1 MRKIYT
7 KAHRLKKV
15 WKARIILEIT
25 KQDCRYR
32 SGRLLKIPIC
42 PVIYFSRKGEIMA
55 EIKWIKITTTMFD
68 DEKIKL
74 IDAMPERDT
83 IFYIWMRLLVQAG
96 KTNAG
101 GYIFLTE
108 DIPYTDEMLSTI
120 FNRPL
125 NTVRLALD
133 TLKNFGMIERSEN
146 NDLKITNWDKHQNVD
161 EMDKIREQTR
171 KRVAKCRAKK
181 KIAEPSNEENKNSNA
196 TVTLRNGTERE
207 REEDLDLDNKRE
219 RREKK
224 DLSLDNKALELCKYW
239 EVLKPGENI
248 TAHLAALKIFI
259 NTYGYDWCKEA
270 LQIMV
275 KNKNKFILS
284 YMEKILKNWL
294 VEGKSEECGT
304 SKKEKNAPKPP
315 SYKVV
320 NQGCCP
326 VCGGKGVVRQNNE
339 WVECPKCRGG

>member
-1 MRKIYT
+1 
-7 KAHRLKKV
+7 
-15 WKARIILEIT
+15 
-25 KQDCRYR
+25 
-32 SGRLLKIPIC
+32 
-42 PVIYFSRKGEIMA
+42 MA
-55 EIKWIKITTTMFD
+55 EVKWIKISTAMFD
-68 DEKIKL
+68 DEKIKI
-74 IDAMPERDT
+74 IDAMPEHDT

-101 GYIFLTE
+101 GYIFLAE
-108 DIPYTDEMLSTI
+108 DIPYTDEMLSAI

-133 TLKNFGMIERSEN
+133 TLKKFGMIERSEN
-146 NDLKITNWDKHQNVD
+146 NDLKITNWDKHQNV
-161 EMDKIREQTR
+161 ESMDKIREGNRLR
-171 KRVAKCRAKK
+171 KRRQREKEKQQELLE
-181 KIAEPSNEENKNSNA
+181 EPKNSEEN
-196 TVTLRNGTERE
+196 VTEEEEIVMSQDSHEMSRDSHAIRERE

-224 DLSLDNKALELCKYW
+224 DLSLDNNALELCKYW

-326 VCGGKGVVRQNNE
+326 VCGGKGVVRQKNE

>member
-1 MRKIYT
+1 
-7 KAHRLKKV
+7 
-15 WKARIILEIT
+15 
-25 KQDCRYR
+25 
-32 SGRLLKIPIC
+32 
-42 PVIYFSRKGEIMA
+42 MA

-146 NDLKITNWDKHQNVD
+146 NDLKITNWDKHQNV
-161 EMDKIREQTR
+161 ESMDKIREGNRLR
-171 KRVAKCRAKK
+171 KQRQREKEKQQKLLEESKSSEKDVTEKTEH
-181 KIAEPSNEENKNSNA
+181 EPSQNSHA
-196 TVTLRNGTERE
+196 MSRDSHVIERE
-207 REEDLDLDNKRE
+207 REEERDLDKDNKRE
-219 RREKK
+219 SREKR
-224 DLSLDNKALELCKYW
+224 DLSLDNKALELCKYY
-239 EVLKPGENI
+239 ETLKPGENI

-259 NTYGYDWCKEA
+259 NKYGYDWCKEA
-270 LQIMV
+270 LQVIV
-275 KNKNKFILS
+275 KNKNKFILG

-294 VEGKSEECGT
+294 VEGKSEVKKSAPNNFKGRNY
-304 SKKEKNAPKPP
+304 SKDQIKDLENKLL
-315 SYKVV
+315 
-320 NQGCCP
+320 GLED
-326 VCGGKGVVRQNNE
+326 GG
-339 WVECPKCRGG
+339 

>member
-1 MRKIYT
+1 
-7 KAHRLKKV
+7 
-15 WKARIILEIT
+15 
-25 KQDCRYR
+25 
-32 SGRLLKIPIC
+32 
-42 PVIYFSRKGEIMA
+42 MA

-108 DIPYTDEMLSTI
+108 DIPYTDEMLSAI

-133 TLKNFGMIERSEN
+133 TLKKFGMIQRSEN
-146 NDLKITNWDKHQNVD
+146 NDLKITNWDKHQNV
-161 EMDKIREQTR
+161 ESMDKIREGNRLR
-171 KRVAKCRAKK
+171 KRRQREKEKQQELLE
-181 KIAEPSNEENKNSNA
+181 EPKNSEEN
-196 TVTLRNGTERE
+196 VTEGEEIVMSQDSHEMSRDSHAIRERE

-224 DLSLDNKALELCKYW
+224 DLSLDNNALELCKYW

-270 LQIMV
+270 MQIMV

>member
-1 MRKIYT
+1 
-7 KAHRLKKV
+7 
-15 WKARIILEIT
+15 
-25 KQDCRYR
+25 
-32 SGRLLKIPIC
+32 
-42 PVIYFSRKGEIMA
+42 MA

-108 DIPYTDEMLSTI
+108 DIPYTDEMLSAI

-133 TLKNFGMIERSEN
+133 TLKKFGMIQRSEN
-146 NDLKITNWDKHQNVD
+146 NDLKITNWDKHQNV
-161 EMDKIREQTR
+161 ESMDKIREGNRLR
-171 KRVAKCRAKK
+171 KRRQREKEKQQELLE
-181 KIAEPSNEENKNSNA
+181 EPKNSEEN
-196 TVTLRNGTERE
+196 VTEGEEIVMSQDSHEMSRDSHAIRERE

-224 DLSLDNKALELCKYW
+224 DLSLDNNALELCKYW

-259 NTYGYDWCKEA
+259 NTYSYDWCKEA

-326 VCGGKGVVRQNNE
+326 VCGGKGVVRQKNE